1 MFCVKKRSCDILPEI
16 RMSIIDK
23 VPNTEPFSRVTFK
36 LNLLSNQYY
45 CFLMVNT
52 ILAIIALLALIG
64 VGLAVS
70 NIPTISATSTNATST
85 NATSTN
91 VSQQIVDQPHFKAEL
106 RGIQQF
112 SPNTNASGEAYFR
125 VLDDE
130 NIGYVVDVS
139 NISGVSSAFIVYWD
153 GVFPDKTIVP
163 LRLASL
169 EGIAAPGEV
178 ASGTAEGTFG
188 VADFSERGPV
198 DRSISDFVKHVLD
211 GNVYLKITTVQ
222 TPLGEIAGKLVPQV
236 Q

>member
-1 MFCVKKRSCDILPEI
+1 
-16 RMSIIDK
+16 MSIINK
-23 VPNTEPFSRVTFK
+23 VPNTEPFSRVNFK

-70 NIPTISATSTNATST
+70 NIPTISATSTNATSTNATST

>member
-1 MFCVKKRSCDILPEI
+1 
-16 RMSIIDK
+16 
-23 VPNTEPFSRVTFK
+23 
-36 LNLLSNQYY
+36 
-45 CFLMVNT
+45 MVNT

-70 NIPTISATSTNATST
+70 NIPAISATSTNATST

>member
-1 MFCVKKRSCDILPEI
+1 
-16 RMSIIDK
+16 MSIIDK

>member
-1 MFCVKKRSCDILPEI
+1 
-16 RMSIIDK
+16 MSIIDK
-23 VPNTEPFSRVTFK
+23 VPNTEPLSRVNFK

-70 NIPTISATSTNATST
+70 NIPTINATSTNATST
-85 NATSTN
+85 NA
-91 VSQQIVDQPHFKAEL
+91 SQQIVDQPHFKAEL

>member
-1 MFCVKKRSCDILPEI
+1 
-16 RMSIIDK
+16 MSIIDK
-23 VPNTEPFSRVTFK
+23 VPNTEPLSRVNFK

-45 CFLMVNT
+45 CFLMVNK
-52 ILAIIALLALIG
+52 ILAIGALLALIG
-64 VGLAVS
+64 VGLAIS

-85 NATSTN
+85 NA
-91 VSQQIVDQPHFKAEL
+91 SQQIVDQPHFKAEL

-112 SPNTNASGEAYFR
+112 SPNTNASGEAFFR

-211 GNVYLKITTVQ
+211 GNVYLKISTVQ
-222 TPLGEIAGKLVPQV
+222 TPSGEIAGKLVPQV
-236 Q
+236 E

>member
-1 MFCVKKRSCDILPEI
+1 
-16 RMSIIDK
+16 MSIIDK
-23 VPNTEPFSRVTFK
+23 VPNTEPLSRVNFK

-85 NATSTN
+85 NA
-91 VSQQIVDQPHFKAEL
+91 SQQIVDQPHFKAEL

>member
-1 MFCVKKRSCDILPEI
+1 
-16 RMSIIDK
+16 MSIIDK
-23 VPNTEPFSRVTFK
+23 VPNTEPFSRVNFK

-52 ILAIIALLALIG
+52 ILAIIVLLALIG

>member
-1 MFCVKKRSCDILPEI
+1 
-16 RMSIIDK
+16 
-23 VPNTEPFSRVTFK
+23 
-36 LNLLSNQYY
+36 
-45 CFLMVNT
+45 MVNT

-64 VGLAVS
+64 VGLAAS
-70 NIPTISATSTNATST
+70 TTPEISATSTNATST

-91 VSQQIVDQPHFKAEL
+91 ATSTNASQQIVDQPHFKAEL
-106 RGIQQF
+106 RGVQQF
-112 SPNTNASGEAYFR
+112 SPNTNATGEAYFR

-139 NISGVSSAFIVYWD
+139 NISSVSSAFITYWD
-153 GVFPDKTIVP
+153 GAFPDKTIVP

-169 EGIAAPGEV
+169 EGIASPGEV

-211 GNVYLKITTVQ
+211 GNVYLKISTVQ
-222 TPLGEIAGKLVPQV
+222 TPSGEIAGQLESQV
-236 Q
+236 E

>member
-1 MFCVKKRSCDILPEI
+1 
-16 RMSIIDK
+16 MSIIDK

-139 NISGVSSAFIVYWD
+139 NISSVSSAFITYWD
-153 GVFPDKTIVP
+153 GAFPDKTIVP

-169 EGIAAPGEV
+169 EGIASPGEV

-211 GNVYLKITTVQ
+211 GNVYLKISTVQ
-222 TPLGEIAGKLVPQV
+222 TPSGEIAGQLESQV
-236 Q
+236 E

>member
-1 MFCVKKRSCDILPEI
+1 
-16 RMSIIDK
+16 MSIIDK
-23 VPNTEPFSRVTFK
+23 VPNTEPFSRVNFK

-70 NIPTISATSTNATST
+70 NIPTISATSTNATSTNATST

>member
-1 MFCVKKRSCDILPEI
+1 
-16 RMSIIDK
+16 MSIIDK
-23 VPNTEPFSRVTFK
+23 VPNTEPLSRVNFK

-85 NATSTN
+85 NA
-91 VSQQIVDQPHFKAEL
+91 SQQIVDQPHFKAEL

-139 NISGVSSAFIVYWD
+139 NISGVSSAFIVDWD

>member
-1 MFCVKKRSCDILPEI
+1 LINKRNIYSG
-16 RMSIIDK
+16 
-23 VPNTEPFSRVTFK
+23 
-36 LNLLSNQYY
+36 Y
-45 CFLMVNT
+45 LMVNT

>member
-1 MFCVKKRSCDILPEI
+1 
-16 RMSIIDK
+16 
-23 VPNTEPFSRVTFK
+23 
-36 LNLLSNQYY
+36 
-45 CFLMVNT
+45 LMVNK
-52 ILAIIALLALIG
+52 ILAIAALLALVG
-64 VGLAVS
+64 VGLTVS
-70 NIPTISATSTNATST
+70 QLTTPDISATSTNATST
-85 NATSTN
+85 NI
-91 VSQQIVDQPHFKAEL
+91 SQQVVDQPHFKAEL

-112 SPNTNASGEAYFR
+112 SPNTNASGEAFFR

-130 NIGYVVDVS
+130 NIAYVADVR

-153 GVFPDKTIVP
+153 GIFPDKTIVP

-198 DRSISDFVKHVLD
+198 GRSIGDFVKHVLD
-211 GNVYLKITTVQ
+211 GNVYLKISTVQ
-222 TPLGEIAGKLVPQV
+222 TPIGEIAGKLVSQV

>member
-1 MFCVKKRSCDILPEI
+1 
-16 RMSIIDK
+16 
-23 VPNTEPFSRVTFK
+23 
-36 LNLLSNQYY
+36 
-45 CFLMVNT
+45 MVNT

-70 NIPTISATSTNATST
+70 NIPTISATSTNATSTNATST

>member
-1 MFCVKKRSCDILPEI
+1 
-16 RMSIIDK
+16 MSIIDK
-23 VPNTEPFSRVTFK
+23 VPNTEPLSRVNFK

-45 CFLMVNT
+45 CFLMVNK
-52 ILAIIALLALIG
+52 ILAIGALLALIG
-64 VGLAVS
+64 VGLAIS

-85 NATSTN
+85 NA
-91 VSQQIVDQPHFKAEL
+91 SQQIVDQPHFKAEL

-112 SPNTNASGEAYFR
+112 SPNTNASGEAFFR

-153 GVFPDKTIVP
+153 GAFPDKTIVP

-211 GNVYLKITTVQ
+211 GNVYLKISTVQ
-222 TPLGEIAGKLVPQV
+222 TPSGEIAGKLVPQV
-236 Q
+236 E

>member
-1 MFCVKKRSCDILPEI
+1 
-16 RMSIIDK
+16 MSIIDK
-23 VPNTEPFSRVTFK
+23 VPNTEPLSRVNFK

-85 NATSTN
+85 NA
-91 VSQQIVDQPHFKAEL
+91 SQQIVDQPHFKAEL

-139 NISGVSSAFIVYWD
+139 NISGVSSAFIVYWS